1 MFWSF
6 RRHHAVIFAGWAWL
20 AGHVTLKNKMA
31 LWRCVKRGS
40 WKTWI
45 DASIR
50 SNAVSSGSEPRF
62 LSTAGDIRNRISL
75 TGRVNNRAFLQPV
88 SWYST
93 HRPVQREKPNDMYF
107 ILGVTPSATQQQVKE
122 AYYKLSLK
130 YHPDRNMGSQEAHE
144 KFTALT
150 EAYSI
155 LGQYELRKKYDK
167 GLLHHYP
174 GRHHTT
180 HQYV

>member
-1 MFWSF
+1 M
-6 RRHHAVIFAGWAWL
+6 
-20 AGHVTLKNKMA
+20 KK
-31 LWRCVKRGS
+31 GS

-45 DASIR
+45 GANIR

-62 LSTAGDIRNRISL
+62 LSTAGDTSNRVSL
-75 TGRVNNRAFLQPV
+75 TGRVNNRPFLQPE

-93 HRPVQREKPNDMYF
+93 HRPVQREKPKDMYAV
-107 ILGVTPSATQQQVKE
+107 LGVTPSATQQQVKE

-155 LGQYELRKKYDK
+155 LGQYEVRKKYDK

-180 HQYV
+180 HQYVV